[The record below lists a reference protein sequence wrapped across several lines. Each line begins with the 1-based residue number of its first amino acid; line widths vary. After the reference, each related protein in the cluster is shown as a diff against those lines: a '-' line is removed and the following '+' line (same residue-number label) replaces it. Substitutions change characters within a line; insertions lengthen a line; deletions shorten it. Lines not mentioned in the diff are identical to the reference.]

1 MFGDDEAVIDD
12 DLINKTIDMI
22 GKDYARQN
30 EGREEDE
37 DFLTNH
43 ALENIIDYEY
53 SMDGKLLVSLI
64 IGREVA
70 KHTGGIAVAY

>member
-1 MFGDDEAVIDD
+1 MDEDTYCLVFKRFSPDVYGSVLYELFGDDEAVIDD

-43 ALENIIDYEY
+43 ALEDIIDY
-53 SMDGKLLVSLI
+53 
-64 IGREVA
+64 
-70 KHTGGIAVAY
+70 